1 MSGLGRAIDRG
12 LHVVGRI
19 REDWSPFALF
29 VVLVAAVFGLAAA
42 IWITVA
48 RYTAHDWHVFGVYVL
63 SEVLL
68 VAFAR
73 DKTKKIRDLDGEVLV
88 WTIDAITRHSYIVDL
103 RDRMLGDALG
113 AALWGGGIGA
123 GLLIGTVL
131 VTHIVHWRKARQRRR
146 GAREKRTTP
155 ASRRWIG
162 RRLNSIPRFPNALL
176 SSVRLAWKAIARY
189 AVAGSAGPGNGNPA
203 AGNCHAHNAL
213 AGGLE
218 QGRTIPAPPAAF
230 DDPTVG
236 PLVAARSAR
245 QGRPSAAEMP
255 PGDAHPGLDKRPD
268 SEAHLVP
275 RETPPS
281 ARSPAAPTVSPPAAL
296 DNSVNPRC
304 SEPTSRKPHSPA
316 QDSHDVGAYKG
327 GDSAPPETGRTQERE
342 VAVRE
347 NSSEDAAPSAPKG
360 ARTASDGKMPGSN
373 ERPLGTRPG
382 ARRRRPKASQDF
394 Y

>member
-123 GLLIGTVL
+123 GFLIGTVL

-162 RRLNSIPRFPNALL
+162 RRFKSIPRFMSVLL
-176 SSVRLAWKAIARY
+176 SSVRLAWRAIARY

-203 AGNCHAHNAL
+203 AGNRHAHNAL

-218 QGRTIPAPPAAF
+218 QGRAIPAPPAAF

-245 QGRPSAAEMP
+245 QGRPSAAEVP
-255 PGDAHPGLDKRPD
+255 PGEAHPGFDQRPHD
-268 SEAHLVP
+268 EAHLVL

-296 DNSVNPRC
+296 DNSANPRC
-304 SEPTSRKPHSPA
+304 SEPTSRKPYSQG
-316 QDSHDVGAYKG
+316 QDCHDVGAYKG
-327 GDSAPPETGRTQERE
+327 GDSAPPETGRTRERE
-342 VAVRE
+342 VAVRK

-360 ARTASDGKMPGSN
+360 ERTTSDGRMPGSN

-382 ARRRRPKASQDF
+382 ARRRRSKASQDF

>member
-88 WTIDAITRHSYIVDL
+88 WTIDAITRHSYILDL

-113 AALWGGGIGA
+113 AAPWGGGIGA
-123 GLLIGTVL
+123 GLLIGTAL
-131 VTHIVHWRKARQRRR
+131 VAHIVHWRKARGRRVA
-146 GAREKRTTP
+146 GKKRTTP
-155 ASRRWIG
+155 VSRRWIG
-162 RRLNSIPRFPNALL
+162 RRFESIPRFLNALL
-176 SSVRLAWKAIARY
+176 ASVRLAWKAIARY
-189 AVAGSAGPGNGNPA
+189 AVAGSSGPGNGNPA
-203 AGNCHAHNAL
+203 AGNRYAHNAL

-218 QGRTIPAPPAAF
+218 QGGAIPAPPAAF

-245 QGRPSAAEMP
+245 QGRPNAVEATLDE
-255 PGDAHPGLDKRPD
+255 AHRGLDKRPHG
-268 SEAHLVP
+268 EAHHVP

-296 DNSVNPRC
+296 DTSANPLC

-327 GDSAPPETGRTQERE
+327 GNSAPPETGRTQERE

-347 NSSEDAAPSAPKG
+347 NSSEDAAPSAPKDE
-360 ARTASDGKMPGSN
+360 RTASDGKMPGSN
-373 ERPLGTRPG
+373 ERPLGTRLG
-382 ARRRRPKASQDF
+382 ARKKRPKASQDF

>member
-48 RYTAHDWHVFGVYVL
+48 RYTGHDWHVFGVYAL
-63 SEVLL
+63 SEFLL

-88 WTIDAITRHSYIVDL
+88 WTIDAITRHSYILDL
-103 RDRMLGDALG
+103 RDRMLGDASG
-113 AALWGGGIGA
+113 AVLWGGGSGA

-131 VTHIVHWRKARQRRR
+131 VTHIVHWRKARRRRR
-146 GAREKRTTP
+146 GAREKRTTLAP
-155 ASRRWIG
+155 RRWIG
-162 RRLNSIPRFPNALL
+162 RRFKSIPRFLNALL
-176 SSVRLAWKAIARY
+176 ASVRLAWRTRARY

-203 AGNCHAHNAL
+203 AGNRHAHNAL

-218 QGRTIPAPPAAF
+218 QGRAIPAPPAAF

-245 QGRPSAAEMP
+245 QGRPNAAEAP
-255 PGDAHPGLDKRPD
+255 PSEAHPGFDKRPD
-268 SEAHLVP
+268 GEAHLVP
-275 RETPPS
+275 RETPAS

-296 DNSVNPRC
+296 DNSANPRR
-304 SEPTSRKPHSPA
+304 SEPTSREPRSPA
-316 QDSHDVGAYKG
+316 QDSHGVGAYKG
-327 GDSAPPETGRTQERE
+327 GDSAPPETGPAQQHEAAARE
-342 VAVRE
+342 DG
-347 NSSEDAAPSAPKG
+347 SEDAAPSAPKG
-360 ARTASDGKMPGSN
+360 ERAASDSRMTGSN

>member
-1 MSGLGRAIDRG
+1 MSGLGRAIDRD

-19 REDWSPFALF
+19 RKDWSPFALF

-88 WTIDAITRHSYIVDL
+88 WTIDAITRHSYILDL

-162 RRLNSIPRFPNALL
+162 RRFKSIPRFLNALL
-176 SSVRLAWKAIARY
+176 SSVRLAWTAIARY

-203 AGNCHAHNAL
+203 AGNRHAHNAL
-213 AGGLE
+213 AIGLE
-218 QGRTIPAPPAAF
+218 QGRAIPAPPAALNNS
-230 DDPTVG
+230 TN
-236 PLVAARSAR
+236 
-245 QGRPSAAEMP
+245 PS
-255 PGDAHPGLDKRPD
+255 
-268 SEAHLVP
+268 
-275 RETPPS
+275 
-281 ARSPAAPTVSPPAAL
+281 
-296 DNSVNPRC
+296 C
-304 SEPTSRKPHSPA
+304 SEPTSCRPHSPA
-316 QDSHDVGAYKG
+316 QDSHDVGAHEG
-327 GDSAPPETGRTQERE
+327 GDSAPPETGPAQQHEAAARE
-342 VAVRE
+342 DG
-347 NSSEDAAPSAPKG
+347 SEDAAPTAPKG
-360 ARTASDGKMPGSN
+360 ARTASDGRMPGSN

>member
-12 LHVVGRI
+12 LHVAGRI

-48 RYTAHDWHVFGVYVL
+48 RCTAHDWHVFGVYVL

-88 WTIDAITRHSYIVDL
+88 WTIDAITRHSYILDL
-103 RDRMLGDALG
+103 RDRMLSDALG
-113 AALWGGGIGA
+113 AALWGGGVGA

-131 VTHIVHWRKARQRRR
+131 VTHIVHWRKARRRRR
-146 GAREKRTTP
+146 GAREKRTPP

-162 RRLNSIPRFPNALL
+162 RRFKSILRFM
-176 SSVRLAWKAIARY
+176 SVLMASERLAWKVITRY
-189 AVAGSAGPGNGNPA
+189 AVAGSSGPGNANPA
-203 AGNCHAHNAL
+203 AGDRHAHNAL

-218 QGRTIPAPPAAF
+218 QGRAFPAPPAAF
-230 DDPTVG
+230 NDPTVG
-236 PLVAARSAR
+236 PLAAARSAR
-245 QGRPSAAEMP
+245 QGRPNAAEVP
-255 PGDAHPGLDKRPD
+255 PGAAHRGLDKRPD
-268 SEAHLVP
+268 SEAHHVP

-296 DNSVNPRC
+296 DNSTNPRC
-304 SEPTSRKPHSPA
+304 SEPTSRKPRSQG

-327 GDSAPPETGRTQERE
+327 GDSAPPETGPAQQHEAAARE
-342 VAVRE
+342 DG
-347 NSSEDAAPSAPKG
+347 SEDAAPSAPKG
-360 ARTASDGKMPGSN
+360 ERTASDGRMPGSN
-373 ERPLGTRPG
+373 ERPFGTRPG
-382 ARRRRPKASQDF
+382 ARRGRPKASQDF

>member
-88 WTIDAITRHSYIVDL
+88 WTIDAITRHSYILDL
-103 RDRMLGDALG
+103 RDRMLDDALG
-113 AALWGGGIGA
+113 AAPWGGGIGA
-123 GLLIGTVL
+123 GLLIGTAL
-131 VTHIVHWRKARQRRR
+131 VAHIVHWRKARRRR
-146 GAREKRTTP
+146 GAREKRTNP

-162 RRLNSIPRFPNALL
+162 RRFKSIPRFMSVLL

-203 AGNCHAHNAL
+203 AGNRHAYNAL

-218 QGRTIPAPPAAF
+218 QGRALPAPPAAF

-245 QGRPSAAEMP
+245 QGRPNAAEVP
-255 PGDAHPGLDKRPD
+255 PGEAHRGLDKRPD
-268 SEAHLVP
+268 GEVHLVP

-281 ARSPAAPTVSPPAAL
+281 ATSPAAPTVSPPAAL
-296 DNSVNPRC
+296 DNSANPRC
-304 SEPTSRKPHSPA
+304 SEPTSRKPHSPG
-316 QDSHDVGAYKG
+316 QDSHDVGASG
-327 GDSAPPETGRTQERE
+327 VGDSTL
-342 VAVRE
+342 
-347 NSSEDAAPSAPKG
+347 
-360 ARTASDGKMPGSN
+360 TASGPTERHDVATRGEGSDTASKARQT
-373 ERPLGTRPG
+373 ERATRDETRRPLGRPPRAAGPLG
-382 ARRRRPKASQDF
+382 ARKKRPKASQDF

>member
-48 RYTAHDWHVFGVYVL
+48 RYTGHDWHVFGVYAL

-73 DKTKKIRDLDGEVLV
+73 DKTKKICDLDGEVLV
-88 WTIDAITRHSYIVDL
+88 WTIDAITRHSYILDL

-131 VTHIVHWRKARQRRR
+131 VTHIVHWRQARRRRR

-162 RRLNSIPRFPNALL
+162 SRFKSIPRFLNALL
-176 SSVRLAWKAIARY
+176 ASVRLAWRAIARY

-203 AGNCHAHNAL
+203 AGNRHAHNAL
-213 AGGLE
+213 AGGLK
-218 QGRTIPAPPAAF
+218 QGRAVPAPPAAF
-230 DDPTVG
+230 DDPTVR

-245 QGRPSAAEMP
+245 QGRPNAAKAPLGE
-255 PGDAHPGLDKRPD
+255 AHRGLDKRPD
-268 SEAHLVP
+268 GEAQRVP

-281 ARSPAAPTVSPPAAL
+281 ATSPPAPTVSPPAAL
-296 DNSVNPRC
+296 DNSDNPRC
-304 SEPTSRKPHSPA
+304 SEPTSRKPQSPTL
-316 QDSHDVGAYKG
+316 DSHDV
-327 GDSAPPETGRTQERE
+327 SASGVGESALTESDPAQQHE
-342 VAVRE
+342 AAARE
-347 NSSEDAAPSAPKG
+347 NGSDDAAPSAPKG
-360 ARTASDGKMPGSN
+360 ERTASGDRMPGSN

>member
-1 MSGLGRAIDRG
+1 MSGLGRAVDRG

-63 SEVLL
+63 SEFLL

-88 WTIDAITRHSYIVDL
+88 WTIDAITRHSYILDL
-103 RDRMLGDALG
+103 RDRMPGDALG
-113 AALWGGGIGA
+113 AALWGAGIGA
-123 GLLIGTVL
+123 GLLIGTVF
-131 VTHIVHWRKARQRRR
+131 VTHIVHWRKARRRR

-162 RRLNSIPRFPNALL
+162 PRFKSIPRFLSMLL
-176 SSVRLAWKAIARY
+176 ASVRLAWKAIARY

-203 AGNCHAHNAL
+203 AGNRHAHNAL
-213 AGGLE
+213 AIGLE
-218 QGRTIPAPPAAF
+218 QGRAIPAPPAAF

-236 PLVAARSAR
+236 PLAAARSAR
-245 QGRPSAAEMP
+245 QGRPSAAEVP
-255 PGDAHPGLDKRPD
+255 PGEAHPGFDQRPD
-268 SEAHLVP
+268 GEAHLVP

-296 DNSVNPRC
+296 DNSANPRC
-304 SEPTSRKPHSPA
+304 SEPTSREPHSPA
-316 QDSHDVGAYKG
+316 QDSHDVGARKG
-327 GDSAPPETGRTQERE
+327 GDSAPPETGRTQERV

-360 ARTASDGKMPGSN
+360 ERTASGDRIPGSN

>member
-1 MSGLGRAIDRG
+1 MIGLGRAIDRG

-68 VAFAR
+68 VVFAR

-88 WTIDAITRHSYIVDL
+88 WTINAITRHSYIVDL

-113 AALWGGGIGA
+113 AASWGGGIGA
-123 GLLIGTVL
+123 GLLIGTAL
-131 VTHIVHWRKARQRRR
+131 ATHIVHWRKARQRRR
-146 GAREKRTTP
+146 GAGKNRTTLE
-155 ASRRWIG
+155 SRRWIG
-162 RRLNSIPRFPNALL
+162 RRFMSILRLL
-176 SSVRLAWKAIARY
+176 PASVRFTRGSVTRRACTGSTERREAKTAIGKHH
-189 AVAGSAGPGNGNPA
+189 AVDA
-203 AGNCHAHNAL
+203 ASIGF
-213 AGGLE
+213 G
-218 QGRTIPAPPAAF
+218 QGRRSPAPPAAF

-236 PLVAARSAR
+236 PLMSARSAR
-245 QGRPSAAEMP
+245 QGRPSAAEVP
-255 PGDAHPGLDKRPD
+255 LDEAHPWFDKRPD
-268 SEAHLVP
+268 SEAQRVP

-281 ARSPAAPTVSPPAAL
+281 ATSPAPPTVSAPAAL

-304 SEPTSRKPHSPA
+304 SEPTSREPHSPA
-316 QDSHDVGAYKG
+316 QDCHDVGAYKG

-342 VAVRE
+342 VAVSE

-360 ARTASDGKMPGSN
+360 ERTASDGGMPGSN